1 MNQHP
6 VFAQV
11 RQRAP
16 KVHCLTNPVTMQDVA
31 NVLLAAGGSA
41 VMAQDAAEVEEITT
55 LCDATLLNTGVPSA
69 EKFHACALAGVRA
82 NELGHPVVLDPVG
95 AGASAFR
102 RSQLDALLEQ
112 VRPTVI
118 RCNQEEAAALLGVRQ
133 KRDLRLG
140 IHGPYAQESIPHYLR
155 LFKQMHPEA
164 NLTLKDGS
172 RDAMLQGLADEELDV
187 VIVPDFGLHLDE
199 GYEELELS
207 SEQVR
212 FMTGPHSALAGRQF
226 VSSEELT
233 GQTIFRVEDQS
244 DDAKSQPL
252 PEYYTRLGL
261 ANNPV
266 QRVNTLLEATILV
279 QAGLGIAPLPGGM
292 EQKLAR
298 DVSVFSI
305 EGDSFRIRTLAL
317 RKMPPVSVAADHFF
331 QVIREDLEAR
341 ENEA

>member
-1 MNQHP
+1 MSSFRRIEYFLSVAKHLNFTKAARECF
-6 VFAQV
+6 VAQ
-11 RQRAP
+11 
-16 KVHCLTNPVTMQDVA
+16 
-31 NVLLAAGGSA
+31 AAISQQIKQFEEELGFKLFERGGGS
-41 VMAQDAAEVEEITT
+41 VKRT
-55 LCDATLLNTGVPSA
+55 P
-69 EKFHACALAGVRA
+69 
-82 NELGHPVVLDPVG
+82 
-95 AGASAFR
+95 AGACFARQCQSILSQYTGAVKQA
-102 RSQLDALLEQ
+102 RSIADGE
-112 VRPTVI
+112 
-118 RCNQEEAAALLGVRQ
+118 